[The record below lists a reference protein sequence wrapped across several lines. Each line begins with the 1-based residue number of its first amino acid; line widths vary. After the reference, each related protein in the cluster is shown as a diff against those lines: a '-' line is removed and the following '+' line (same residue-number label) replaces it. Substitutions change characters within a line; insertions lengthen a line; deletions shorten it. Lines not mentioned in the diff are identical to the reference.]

1 VPGPRR
7 TGARVNHGGVLV
19 VGIDGGTWDVFRP
32 LAERGVMPNMR
43 RVLDQGAHGELTSVV
58 PWYTIPGWASLM
70 TGANPGRHGL
80 LHWVRSGVEDYWESR
95 RPGRPFTA
103 STDLRLPTFWDV
115 AGAAGKRVAVVNMPL
130 TFPAWPVNGVMVTG
144 LLTPAGD
151 IPGQSHPEGFLADY
165 PEYRVDLRHAKGR
178 EAEGSLPPLQQLLQE
193 MVDVTESRRRLM
205 TDLTSGDRDLMVAVF
220 VGMDRVSHR
229 VWPQQER
236 LLAGDES
243 TWGELEGLL
252 AAYYRSL
259 DSVIGSLL
267 EAAGPDA
274 TTLFVSDHGFGR
286 GPDRKF
292 RANAWLRDAGYLAL
306 RGGRMQ
312 QAAHASGGL
321 KKVASR
327 AVKAYRRRARRPA
340 EHVGVHMGGTRAYAV
355 HFSWCPVFGIAVN
368 ERGVKREGSVD
379 PADVPALLDRLT
391 EDLLRIE
398 DPDAS
403 GAVVLRVMR
412 REEVADGPELARL
425 PHLFVELDP
434 RYFPDDGLRRREVFE
449 PLQTNSGRHTRP
461 GLLGAF
467 GARVNRSFEGA
478 ARIED
483 VAPTVLALLGLE
495 ATADMDGKVIGG
507 LVQPGD
513 HLEAAPEAAA
523 PTASAVELSADD
535 QAAIERH
542 LRDLGYEE

>member
-1 VPGPRR
+1 MNR
-7 TGARVNHGGVLV
+7 GGVLV
-19 VGIDGGTWDVFRP
+19 VGIDGGTWDVIRP
-32 LAERGVMPNMR
+32 LAERGVMPTMR
-43 RVLDQGAHGELTSVV
+43 RVLDEGAHGELTSVV
-58 PWYTIPGWASLM
+58 PWYTIPGWTSLM

-80 LHWVRSGVEDYWESR
+80 VHWVRSDPADYWESR
-95 RPGRPFTA
+95 RAGRHFTA

-115 AGAAGKRVAVVNMPL
+115 AGAAGRRVAVVNMPL

-151 IPGQSHPEGFLADY
+151 VPGQSHPEGFLADY

-178 EAEGSLPPLQQLLQE
+178 EAEGSLPPLEQLLRE

-205 TDLTSGDRDLMVAVF
+205 TDLTAGDRDLVVAVF

-236 LLAGDES
+236 ILAEPEPS
-243 TWGELEGLL
+243 WGELEALL

-274 TTLFVSDHGFGR
+274 TTLFVSDHGFGP

-306 RGGRMQ
+306 RGGRVQ
-312 QAAHASGGL
+312 QAAHSRGAV

-327 AVKAYRRRARRPA
+327 AISAYRKRASRPA
-340 EHVGVHMGGTRAYAV
+340 EHVGVNMASTRAYAV
-355 HFSWCPVFGIAVN
+355 PFSWCPVFGIAVN

-379 PADVPALLDRLT
+379 PADVPGLLDRLSD
-391 EDLLRIE
+391 DLTRIE
-398 DPDAS
+398 DPDAT
-403 GAVVLRVMR
+403 GPVVLRVMR
-412 REEVADGPELARL
+412 REEVADGPEMARL
-425 PHLFVELDP
+425 PHLFVELHP
-434 RYFPDDGLRRREVFE
+434 RYFPDDGLRRRDVFE
-449 PLQTNSGRHTRP
+449 PMQTNSGRHTQA

-467 GARVNRSFEGA
+467 GARVDPSFGGA

-495 ATADMDGKVIGG
+495 PAPEMDGKLLTG
-507 LVQPGD
+507 LVRITERLQP
-513 HLEAAPEAAA
+513 APEAPA
-523 PTASAVELSADD
+523 PTASAVALSGDD
-535 QAAIERH
+535 EAAIERH

>member
-1 VPGPRR
+1 
-7 TGARVNHGGVLV
+7 VNRGGVLV

-32 LAERGVMPNMR
+32 LAERGVMPTMR
-43 RVLDQGAHGELTSVV
+43 QVLDEGAHGELTSVL

-80 LHWVRSGVEDYWESR
+80 LHWVRSERSDYWEGR
-95 RPGRPFTA
+95 RAGRPFTA
-103 STDLRLPTFWDV
+103 STDLTLPTFWDV

-130 TFPAWPVNGVMVTG
+130 TFPAWQVNGVMVTG

-151 IPGQSHPEGFLADY
+151 IPGQSHPEGFLRGY

-178 EAEGSLPPLQQLLQE
+178 ESEGRLPPIEQLLQE

-205 TDLTSGDRDLMVAVF
+205 TDLTAGDRDLMVAVF

-229 VWPQQER
+229 VWPEQER
-236 LLAGDES
+236 LLAEPES
-243 TWGELEGLL
+243 SWGELERLL

-267 EAAGPDA
+267 EAAGPEA

-306 RGGRMQ
+306 RGGRVQ
-312 QAAHASGGL
+312 RAAHARGAL
-321 KKVASR
+321 KKVARR
-327 AVKAYRRRARRPA
+327 ALKAYRRRARRPA
-340 EHVGVHMGGTRAYAV
+340 EHVGVNMAATRAYAV

-368 ERGVKREGSVD
+368 ERGVKRDGSVD
-379 PADVPALLDRLT
+379 PAEIPALLDRLT
-391 EDLLRIE
+391 DDLEAIEDL
-398 DPDAS
+398 DA
-403 GAVVLRVMR
+403 GGKVVVRVMR

-425 PHLFVELDP
+425 PHLFVEVAP
-434 RYFPDDGLRRREVFE
+434 RYFPDDGLRRREVFK
-449 PLQTNSGRHTRP
+449 PMHTSSGRHTQP

-467 GARVNRSFEGA
+467 GARVNPGTAEP

-495 ATADMDGKVIGG
+495 GGPDMDGKIVSS
-507 LVQPGD
+507 LVQTSGR
-513 HLEAAPEAAA
+513 HLEPAPEARP
-523 PTASAVELSADD
+523 PTATAVDLSEED

-542 LRDLGYEE
+542 LVDLGYEE